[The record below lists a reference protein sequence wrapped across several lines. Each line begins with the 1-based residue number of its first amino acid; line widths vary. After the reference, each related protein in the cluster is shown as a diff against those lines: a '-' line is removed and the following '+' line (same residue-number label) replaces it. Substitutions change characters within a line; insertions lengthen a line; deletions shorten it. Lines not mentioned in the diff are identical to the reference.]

1 MSDLPHPEPLS
12 PMERRVLGVLIEKQK
27 TSKTPDAYPMTIN
40 SLTTGCNQRSNRD
53 PVVEFD
59 EDDVEECL
67 ITLSKRAL
75 VNKIVGGRSERWRH
89 LLYDAWKVTQVEMAI
104 LAELLLRG
112 TQSEGDLRGRASRM
126 NDIADLDALR
136 ELLQGLV
143 SRKFVEYLTPI
154 GRGAIVTH
162 GFWSADE
169 LTREKSNH
177 SCGPVSVAMEAPR
190 AAVRSD
196 LESKLAELV
205 REVEELKKRVAI
217 LEG

>member
-1 MSDLPHPEPLS
+1 MSELPHPEPLS

-40 SLTTGCNQRSNRD
+40 SLTTGCNQKSNRE

-67 ITLSKRAL
+67 IALSKRAM
-75 VNKIVGGRSERWRH
+75 VNKIVGGRAERWRH
-89 LLYDAWKVTQVEMAI
+89 LLYDAWKVSQVEMAI

-136 ELLQGLV
+136 ELLQGLAA
-143 SRKFVEYLTPI
+143 RKFIEYLTPI

-162 GFWSADE
+162 GFWNADE
-169 LTREKSNH
+169 LAREKSNH
-177 SCGPVSVAMEAPR
+177 SGGPVSIAAEVQRP
-190 AAVRSD
+190 AVRSD
-196 LESKLAELV
+196 LESKLAELI